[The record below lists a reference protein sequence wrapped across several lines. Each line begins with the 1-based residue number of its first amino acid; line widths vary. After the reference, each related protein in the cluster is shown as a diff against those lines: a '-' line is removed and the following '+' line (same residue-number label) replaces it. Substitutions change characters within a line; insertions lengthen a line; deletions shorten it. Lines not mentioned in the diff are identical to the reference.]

1 MPSEK
6 TGFQTAYGVPARGT
20 ASQARRVPPRPKPDK
35 QTDKEI
41 R

>member
-1 MPSEK
+1 MPSER

-20 ASQARRVPPRPKPDK
+20 ASGGRVPPRPKPDK